1 MDQAHTDDI
10 ADAKARLREQFP
22 GWNFIV
28 ARPSGRWWALRPG
41 ETAAPSTVVADSSAE
56 LAAELAKIP
65 AT

>member
-1 MDQAHTDDI
+1 MAQEAHTEEV
-10 ADAKARLREQFP
+10 AAEKALLREQFP
-22 GWNFIV
+22 GWNFII

-41 ETAAPSTVVADSSAE
+41 VGPSTVVADSSAE